1 MFRIRLQW
9 LAPVVLLVFAFI
21 LLEKSP
27 KGLIDTKPAAV
38 KTTFPYAYMTDIET
52 LEYDTEG
59 KLRYKLETPA
69 ARYYQSD
76 PTQPGPQDYTFIEQ
90 PRIIFYAADNTV
102 PWHMSAA
109 EGLTDANGRDVRLK
123 TDVIAE
129 QQSTAQGLI
138 QVTTSELRI
147 NILEQYAETDKA
159 VKMRA
164 QQNQIETVGM
174 RAFLN
179 EDRIELLSEVR
190 GVYAP

>member
-9 LAPVVLLVFAFI
+9 LAPIVLLVLAFI

-27 KGLIDTKPAAV
+27 KGLIAVAPAQPGD
-38 KTTFPYAYMTDIET
+38 FPYAYMTDIET
-52 LEYDTEG
+52 LEYDAEG
-59 KLRYKLETPA
+59 KLVYKLETPA
-69 ARYYQSD
+69 AKYFQRD
-76 PTQPGPQDYTFIEQ
+76 ANQPGAEDYTLIEQ
-90 PRIIFYAADNTV
+90 PRIIFYAANNAT

-109 EGLTDANGRDVRLK
+109 EGFSDANGYEVRLK
-123 TDVIAE
+123 TDVVAE
-129 QQSTAQGLI
+129 QKSSAQGPI
-138 QVTTSELRI
+138 EVTTSELRI
-147 NILEQYAETDKA
+147 NTLLQYAETDKA

>member
-9 LAPVVLLVFAFI
+9 LAPIVLLVLAFI

-27 KGLIDTKPAAV
+27 KGLVVDLTRAQPDD
-38 KTTFPYAYMTDIET
+38 FPYAYMTNIET
-52 LEYDTEG
+52 LEYDVEG
-59 KLRYKLETPA
+59 KLVYKLETPA
-69 ARYYQSD
+69 AKYFQRDAS
-76 PTQPGPQDYTFIEQ
+76 QPGAADYTLIEQ
-90 PRIIFYAADNTV
+90 PRIIFYAANNTT

-109 EGLTDANGRDVRLK
+109 EGFSDANGHEVRLK
-123 TDVIAE
+123 TDVVAE
-129 QQSTAQGLI
+129 QKSSAQGPI
-138 QVTTSELRI
+138 QVTTSELRV
-147 NILEQYAETDKA
+147 NTLLQYAETDKA